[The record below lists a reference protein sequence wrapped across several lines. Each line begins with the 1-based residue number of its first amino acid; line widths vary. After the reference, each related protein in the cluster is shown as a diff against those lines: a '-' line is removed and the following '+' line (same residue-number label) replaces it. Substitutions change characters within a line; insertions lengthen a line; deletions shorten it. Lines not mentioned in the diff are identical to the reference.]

1 MPRDSLGRE
10 EGEGREIVMLSP
22 AGSSS
27 NASAP
32 GGAAEIETYFR
43 ESRTWFFFSA
53 SASAF
58 APEGPMELLRR
69 LGRGRGEVSRKDTVS
84 KAREGTVA
92 VHQHVP
98 SSAECC
104 CGMPGSGT
112 RLSPAPSG
120 SQEGFGCTG
129 TARSELGGGNTYSS
143 TIRLLLTISD
153 LASALAPLLLI

>member
-1 MPRDSLGRE
+1 M
-10 EGEGREIVMLSP
+10 
-22 AGSSS
+22 
-27 NASAP
+27 
-32 GGAAEIETYFR
+32 
-43 ESRTWFFFSA
+43 
-53 SASAF
+53 
-58 APEGPMELLRR
+58 
-69 LGRGRGEVSRKDTVS
+69 
-84 KAREGTVA
+84 A

-98 SSAECC
+98 NSAECC